1 LRVQEVT
8 AAIALGSNLGDRR
21 AVLGSAVRAL
31 GRVPETQVVAVSDA
45 VETEPVGPVA
55 QGMFLNAAALLRTR
69 LAARM
74 LMNELTR
81 IEHEHGRDRA
91 GGERW
96 GPRTLDL
103 DLLLYGDA
111 VIDEPGLTLPHPRL
125 HGRAFV
131 LDPLVRLAPEMVVP
145 TLGRSIREL
154 HAALH
159 GQGRAC

>member
-1 LRVQEVT
+1 LCVQEVT

-21 AVLGSAVRAL
+21 AVLESAVGAL
-31 GRVPETQVVAVSDA
+31 QRLRDSRVSAVSEF
-45 VETEPVGPVA
+45 VETEPVGPVV
-55 QGMFLNAAALLRTR
+55 QGMFLNGAALLRTR
-69 LAARM
+69 LAARV
-74 LMNELTR
+74 LLNELTR

-91 GGERW
+91 RAERW

-111 VIDEPGLTLPHPRL
+111 VIDEPGLTVPHPRL
-125 HGRAFV
+125 HERAFV
-131 LDPLVRLAPEMVVP
+131 LDPLVRLAPEMIVP

-159 GQGRAC
+159 GQG